1 MKRSD
6 VVRTCQSWVGVTEPN
21 HQFILDIYNSHKPL
35 ARGYKVKIKDAWC
48 ATFASAALITN
59 GWTGPT
65 ECGCEEWIK
74 LLYEDDMW
82 IEDDSFR
89 PQPGDLIF
97 YDWDDNGRGDCT
109 GHADHVGVVETVNG
123 ISMTIIEG
131 NNNNAVR
138 RRVISVNSRYIRG
151 FGVPTYESE
160 EEPKPPVPT
169 ITPYPV
175 NSGEEAIY
183 RLYNKVSGEHIY
195 ITDVNY
201 GNGLIASGTWSYEGI
216 AWIAPKKSDIPI
228 WKLTNPSNG
237 VSMYV
242 SKYKELCILGE
253 SGWKVDGIVFHGAK
267 ESDTGRIYRAYNPNT
282 GQHLFT
288 ASVDEYESVIRAGW
302 NGENVDF
309 YATRTVL

>member
-21 HQFILDIYNSHKPL
+21 HQFILDIYNNHKPL
-35 ARGYKVKIKDAWC
+35 ARGYKVKIRDAWC
-48 ATFASAALITN
+48 ATFASAALIAN

-82 IEDDSFR
+82 IEDDGFK

-97 YDWDDNGRGDCT
+97 YDWDDDGRGDCT

-151 FGVPTYESE
+151 FGVPTYEPE
-160 EEPKPPVPT
+160 EQPKPPVPA

-175 NSGEEAIY
+175 NSDEEAVY
-183 RLYNKVSGEHIY
+183 RLYNKVSGVHIY
-195 ITDVNY
+195 TTDVNY
-201 GNGLIASGTWSYEGI
+201 GNGLIASGTWSYEGV
-216 AWIAPKKSDIPI
+216 AWIAPKKSSRPV
-228 WKLTNPSNG
+228 WSLSNPSN
-237 VSMYV
+237 SDAMYV
-242 SKYKELCILGE
+242 STYEELCNL
-253 SGWKVDGIVFHGAK
+253 SLAGWKVDGIVFYGATK
-267 ESDTGRIYRAYNPNT
+267 GDRVYRAYNPNN

-309 YATRTVL
+309 YAARTVL